1 MSRIRNTV
9 AKITSPDRLRLR
21 YPLIMFI
28 KKGNL
33 RNDSVPAEDA
43 VALVAAATG
52 VDDCS
57 LGLHPD
63 GPATAHQ

>member
-1 MSRIRNTV
+1 
-9 AKITSPDRLRLR
+9 
-21 YPLIMFI
+21 MFI
-28 KKGNL
+28 KKGHL
-33 RNDSVPAEDA
+33 RDDGVPAEDA

-63 GPATAHQ
+63 GPAAAHQQAVRRRLTLSVLLH